1 MSTGMEEFIE
11 SPMLLLQCGI
21 AIAVPAVLTAVV
33 NLGCGKK
40 REPPPRPGGAAAA
53 GKKNNLAK
61 TKPGAAGASS
71 IKSAKSKRSTKSAAS
86 KSGKKGKAGIS
97 TKECKSKRSSKS
109 IDKSGKSGKKSK
121 KSSKGSKSSKSKKSK
136 REVGKQE
143 KFGPPSSLR
152 SDAVKQ
158 PSSAR
163 TAIEAETRSA
173 KLAAT
178 HAGAALANENSV
190 KSAATQVSSSQ
201 RSTQPESG
209 AAILDG
215 NANVV
220 GTTALVALGAGEQN
234 RDLKMEPAELRWSA
248 AGGMQKISL
257 LNQSNERQAVKV
269 KCSDNN
275 VYRVN
280 PVYAIVEPGQTLS
293 VDVLRQNGSNKVDK
307 IVFVTT
313 RAGLEENPKSLFK
326 PGTQSSMMV
335 LPLLATTT
343 AAAAI
348 NQPALTAAN

>member
-21 AIAVPAVLTAVV
+21 AIAVPAVLTAIV

-71 IKSAKSKRSTKSAAS
+71 TKSAKSKRSTKSAAS

-97 TKECKSKRSSKS
+97 TKEGKSKRSSKS

-143 KFGPPSSLR
+143 KSGPLSSLR
-152 SDAVKQ
+152 SDAAKQ
-158 PSSAR
+158 ASSAR
-163 TAIEAETRSA
+163 TAIEAEARSA
-173 KLAAT
+173 KEAAKD
-178 HAGAALANENSV
+178 AGKALENSV

-201 RSTQPESG
+201 RSTQPGSD
-209 AAILDG
+209 AILDG
-215 NANVV
+215 NANAV
-220 GTTALVALGAGEQN
+220 GTTSLVAIGAGEQN
-234 RDLKMEPAELRWSA
+234 RDLKMEPAELRWSS

-293 VDVLRQNGSNKVDK
+293 VDVMRQNGSNKVDK

-313 RAGLEENPKSLFK
+313 RAGLEENPKNLFK

-343 AAAAI
+343 TAAAI